1 MILKTN
7 STSNER
13 EGWKIHM
20 HFTINEHTYS
30 SLPHLI
36 SISRNS
42 TLISILISTPINNP
56 RSTPINNPIMTLK
69 HNNQLKISFNNVQ
82 NDQLRMLSHI
92 YGVPMQE
99 IIRKAI
105 DCFARLE
112 NEKRLRTNPNAK
124 PLAGF

>member
-1 MILKTN
+1 
-7 STSNER
+7 
-13 EGWKIHM
+13 M
-20 HFTINEHTYS
+20 HFTINEHPYS

-42 TLISILISTPINNP
+42 TLISILISTPINTP
-56 RSTPINNPIMTLK
+56 RSTPRSTPRNNPINNPTMTLK

-112 NEKRLRTNPNAK
+112 NEKRLKANPNAK
-124 PLAGF
+124 PLAGFWSSS

>member
-56 RSTPINNPIMTLK
+56 INNPIINPTMTLK

>member
-1 MILKTN
+1 M
-7 STSNER
+7 
-13 EGWKIHM
+13 
-20 HFTINEHTYS
+20 
-30 SLPHLI
+30 
-36 SISRNS
+36 
-42 TLISILISTPINNP
+42 SILISTPINTP
-56 RSTPINNPIMTLK
+56 RSTPRNNPINNPTMTLK

-112 NEKRLRTNPNAK
+112 NEKRLKANPNAK